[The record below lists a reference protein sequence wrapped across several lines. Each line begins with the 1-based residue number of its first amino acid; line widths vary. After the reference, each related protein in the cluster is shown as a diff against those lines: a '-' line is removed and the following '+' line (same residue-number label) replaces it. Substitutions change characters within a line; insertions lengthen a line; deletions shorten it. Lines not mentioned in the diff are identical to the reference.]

1 MQARELFMFRVKHL
15 NNEHRKKKTMQ
26 TLLGAQYRQTLL
38 FGDVNLNL
46 NPGGIVTVSGKNLNV
61 RRTGVEYD
69 TNAVGKSVLFSS
81 LANVLYERGALHES
95 AKSKKE
101 LYGDALGCS
110 RIYHRTEDGVEYC
123 YEQAKSGKYVVYEN
137 GEPLKHDKVAN
148 SVSTMQTLFP
158 VCEDAWHHLVVLS
171 SAHPAPFM
179 MAKPEARRNFFSE
192 LFNYAYFDELA
203 SMAKRQITEKSK
215 TASKLEGFASSIET
229 LRASLSQIPE
239 VDESELESDLNT
251 LLELQDKING
261 RLSFAEFT
269 KIKKRLVELETEL
282 DDEVDE
288 KHLEAAKAY
297 LEKTQDH
304 VSKLSVKIAFSESKK
319 KELLAYKE
327 DSREFSESLESLA
340 DFNISEDPKQAV
352 SDINALLALLEL
364 VGDEDIHALAS
375 VQVLNL
381 TKRDIL
387 AFRETYA
394 EQQVLEAEK
403 TSIEHSLA
411 GIRKVLKNIKGHA
424 KCPFCAS
431 DVDEDHF
438 RAELKRLSDE
448 LDVVD
453 EKLDAIV
460 TKEFRSLARYA
471 NNLSN
476 NSFCKSLTSGVD
488 WCKLKKI
495 EDSRSVLKLVLRQA
509 KRLQDRVPPEGTQDV
524 AELKA
529 RLNNVKLK
537 REKAQEYIDFANN
550 LGSLATEY
558 RKLKKKVA
566 GLDEDEMQQD
576 LEELVALKR
585 SVEERQKHQ
594 EKRESFFSMIAQIK
608 KDSAKEA
615 KVLEDIPALEVLV
628 RAYST
633 KGLRLSAISSIA
645 QTLSSSLNENAH
657 MLFSEPFSFDVN
669 ITDTRF
675 DIMVDRSPESSDIRK
690 LSKSEQRRFSMLYA
704 YCLNELIPPSSRS
717 NLIVLDEMEDGS
729 SDVNRKLYREV
740 FLPHLNS
747 VVPNVFV
754 VSPLKEMQEVPGTR
768 TLFVVKDGD
777 SSHVETEHPE
787 LITLEDVE
795 YPIGD

>member
-1 MQARELFMFRVKHL
+1 MFRVKHL

-261 RLSFAEFT
+261 RLSLAEFT
-269 KIKKRLVELETEL
+269 KIKKRLGELETEL

-364 VGDEDIHALAS
+364 VGDEDIHTLAS

-460 TKEFRSLARYA
+460 TKEFRSLVRYA

-509 KRLQDRVPPEGTQDV
+509 KRLQDRVPPEGTHDV

-529 RLNNVKLK
+529 RLTNVKLK

-558 RKLKKKVA
+558 RKLKKKIA

-594 EKRESFFSMIAQIK
+594 EKRESFLSMIAQIK

-777 SSHVETEHPE
+777 SSHIETEHPE

>member
-1 MQARELFMFRVKHL
+1 MFRVKHL

-239 VDESELESDLNT
+239 VDEAELESDLNT

-261 RLSFAEFT
+261 RLSLAEFT
-269 KIKKRLVELETEL
+269 KIKKRLGELETEL

-364 VGDEDIHALAS
+364 VGDEDIHTLAS

-460 TKEFRSLARYA
+460 TKDFRVLVRYA

-509 KRLQDRVPPEGTQDV
+509 KRLQDRVPPEGTHDV

-529 RLNNVKLK
+529 RLTNVKLK
-537 REKAQEYIDFANN
+537 REKAQEYIDFANI

-558 RKLKKKVA
+558 RKLKKKIA

-594 EKRESFFSMIAQIK
+594 EKRESFLSMIAQIK
-608 KDSAKEA
+608 KDSAKEE

>member
-1 MQARELFMFRVKHL
+1 
-15 NNEHRKKKTMQ
+15 MQ

-261 RLSFAEFT
+261 RLSLAEFT
-269 KIKKRLVELETEL
+269 KIKKRLGELETEL

-364 VGDEDIHALAS
+364 VGDEDIHTLAS

-460 TKEFRSLARYA
+460 TKDFRVLVRYA

-509 KRLQDRVPPEGTQDV
+509 KRLQDRVPPEGTHDV

-529 RLNNVKLK
+529 RLTNVKLK

-550 LGSLATEY
+550 LGSRAAEY

-594 EKRESFFSMIAQIK
+594 EKRESFLSMIAQIK

>member
-203 SMAKRQITEKSK
+203 SMAKRQIAEKSK

-261 RLSFAEFT
+261 RLSLVEFT

-364 VGDEDIHALAS
+364 VGDEDIHTLAA

-453 EKLDAIV
+453 EKLDAIA
-460 TKEFRSLARYA
+460 TKDFRVMVRYA

-550 LGSLATEY
+550 LGSRAAEY

-594 EKRESFFSMIAQIK
+594 EKRESFLSMIAQIK

-747 VVPNVFV
+747 IVPNVFV
-754 VSPLKEMQEVPGTR
+754 VSPLKEMQDVPGTR

>member
-261 RLSFAEFT
+261 RLSLAEFT

-288 KHLEAAKAY
+288 KHLESAKAY

-364 VGDEDIHALAS
+364 VGDEDIHTLAS

-524 AELKA
+524 AELKD

-558 RKLKKKVA
+558 RKLKKKIA

-594 EKRESFFSMIAQIK
+594 EKRESFLSMIAQIK

>member
-215 TASKLEGFASSIET
+215 TASKLEGYASSIET
-229 LRASLSQIPE
+229 LRASLSKIPE
-239 VDESELESDLNT
+239 VDDAELESDLNT

-261 RLSFAEFT
+261 RLSLAEFT

-304 VSKLSVKIAFSESKK
+304 VSKLSVKIAFSEAKK

-340 DFNISEDPKQAV
+340 DFNISQDPKQAV

-364 VGDEDIHALAS
+364 VGDEDIPTLAS

-448 LDVVD
+448 LDAVD

-495 EDSRSVLKLVLRQA
+495 ESSRSVLKLVLRQA
-509 KRLQDRVPPEGTQDV
+509 KRLQDRVPPEFPQAV
-524 AELKA
+524 AELKD

-594 EKRESFFSMIAQIK
+594 EKRESFLSMIAQIK

-633 KGLRLSAISSIA
+633 KGLRLSAISAIA

-747 VVPNVFV
+747 IIPNVFV

>member
-261 RLSFAEFT
+261 RLSLAEFT

-288 KHLEAAKAY
+288 KHLESAKAY

-364 VGDEDIHALAS
+364 VGDEDIHTLAS

-594 EKRESFFSMIAQIK
+594 EKRESFLSMIAQIK

>member
-1 MQARELFMFRVKHL
+1 MFRVKHL

-261 RLSFAEFT
+261 RLSLAEFT

-288 KHLEAAKAY
+288 KHLESAKAY

-364 VGDEDIHALAS
+364 VGDEDIHTLAS

-594 EKRESFFSMIAQIK
+594 EKRESFLSMIAQIK

>member
-1 MQARELFMFRVKHL
+1 MFRVKHL

-261 RLSFAEFT
+261 RLSLAEFT

-288 KHLEAAKAY
+288 KHLEAAKTY

-319 KELLAYKE
+319 KELSAYKE

-460 TKEFRSLARYA
+460 TKDFRVLVRYA

-529 RLNNVKLK
+529 RLTNVKLK

-558 RKLKKKVA
+558 RKLKKKIA

-594 EKRESFFSMIAQIK
+594 EKRESFLSMIAQIK

>member
-229 LRASLSQIPE
+229 LRATLSQIPE

-261 RLSFAEFT
+261 RLSLAEFT

-364 VGDEDIHALAS
+364 VGDEDIHTLAA

-453 EKLDAIV
+453 EKLDAIA
-460 TKEFRSLARYA
+460 TKDFRVLVRYA

-550 LGSLATEY
+550 LGSRAAEY

-594 EKRESFFSMIAQIK
+594 EKRESFLSMIAQIK

-754 VSPLKEMQEVPGTR
+754 VSPLKEMQDVPGTR

>member
-1 MQARELFMFRVKHL
+1 MFRVKHL

-261 RLSFAEFT
+261 RLSLAEFT

-304 VSKLSVKIAFSESKK
+304 IAKLSVKIAFSESKK

-364 VGDEDIHALAS
+364 VGDEDIHTLAS

-460 TKEFRSLARYA
+460 TKDFRVLVRYA

-550 LGSLATEY
+550 LGSRAAEY

-594 EKRESFFSMIAQIK
+594 EKRESFLSMIAQIK

-717 NLIVLDEMEDGS
+717 NLIV
-729 SDVNRKLYREV
+729 
-740 FLPHLNS
+740 
-747 VVPNVFV
+747 
-754 VSPLKEMQEVPGTR
+754 
-768 TLFVVKDGD
+768 
-777 SSHVETEHPE
+777 
-787 LITLEDVE
+787 
-795 YPIGD
+795 

>member
-203 SMAKRQITEKSK
+203 SMAKRQITGKSK

-261 RLSFAEFT
+261 RLSLAEFT

-524 AELKA
+524 AELKD

-550 LGSLATEY
+550 LGSRAAEY

-594 EKRESFFSMIAQIK
+594 EKRESFLSMIAQIK

>member
-1 MQARELFMFRVKHL
+1 MFRVKHL

-215 TASKLEGFASSIET
+215 TASKLEGYASSIET

-239 VDESELESDLNT
+239 VDDAELESDLNT

-261 RLSFAEFT
+261 RLSLAEFT

-304 VSKLSVKIAFSESKK
+304 VSKLSVKIAFS
-319 KELLAYKE
+319 
-327 DSREFSESLESLA
+327 
-340 DFNISEDPKQAV
+340 
-352 SDINALLALLEL
+352 
-364 VGDEDIHALAS
+364 
-375 VQVLNL
+375 
-381 TKRDIL
+381 
-387 AFRETYA
+387 
-394 EQQVLEAEK
+394 
-403 TSIEHSLA
+403 
-411 GIRKVLKNIKGHA
+411 
-424 KCPFCAS
+424 
-431 DVDEDHF
+431 
-438 RAELKRLSDE
+438 
-448 LDVVD
+448 
-453 EKLDAIV
+453 
-460 TKEFRSLARYA
+460 
-471 NNLSN
+471 
-476 NSFCKSLTSGVD
+476 
-488 WCKLKKI
+488 
-495 EDSRSVLKLVLRQA
+495 
-509 KRLQDRVPPEGTQDV
+509 
-524 AELKA
+524 
-529 RLNNVKLK
+529 
-537 REKAQEYIDFANN
+537 
-550 LGSLATEY
+550 
-558 RKLKKKVA
+558 
-566 GLDEDEMQQD
+566 
-576 LEELVALKR
+576 
-585 SVEERQKHQ
+585 
-594 EKRESFFSMIAQIK
+594 
-608 KDSAKEA
+608 
-615 KVLEDIPALEVLV
+615 
-628 RAYST
+628 
-633 KGLRLSAISSIA
+633 
-645 QTLSSSLNENAH
+645 
-657 MLFSEPFSFDVN
+657 
-669 ITDTRF
+669 
-675 DIMVDRSPESSDIRK
+675 
-690 LSKSEQRRFSMLYA
+690 
-704 YCLNELIPPSSRS
+704 
-717 NLIVLDEMEDGS
+717 
-729 SDVNRKLYREV
+729 
-740 FLPHLNS
+740 
-747 VVPNVFV
+747 
-754 VSPLKEMQEVPGTR
+754 
-768 TLFVVKDGD
+768 
-777 SSHVETEHPE
+777 
-787 LITLEDVE
+787 
-795 YPIGD
+795 

>member
-1 MQARELFMFRVKHL
+1 
-15 NNEHRKKKTMQ
+15 MQ

-215 TASKLEGFASSIET
+215 TASKLEGYASSIET
-229 LRASLSQIPE
+229 LRASLSKIPE

-261 RLSFAEFT
+261 RLSLAEFT
-269 KIKKRLVELETEL
+269 KIKKRLGELETEL

-304 VSKLSVKIAFSESKK
+304 VSKLSVKIAFSEAKK

-340 DFNISEDPKQAV
+340 DFNISQDPKQAV

-364 VGDEDIHALAS
+364 VGDEDIPTLAS

-448 LDVVD
+448 LDAVD

-495 EDSRSVLKLVLRQA
+495 ESSRSVLKLVLRQA
-509 KRLQDRVPPEGTQDV
+509 KRLQDRVPPEGTHDV
-524 AELKA
+524 AELKD

-558 RKLKKKVA
+558 RKLKKKIA

-594 EKRESFFSMIAQIK
+594 EKRESFLSMIAQIK

-615 KVLEDIPALEVLV
+615 QVLEDIPALEVLV

-633 KGLRLSAISSIA
+633 KGLRLSAISAIA

-747 VVPNVFV
+747 IIPNVFV

>member
-1 MQARELFMFRVKHL
+1 
-15 NNEHRKKKTMQ
+15 MQ

-215 TASKLEGFASSIET
+215 TASKLEGYASSIET
-229 LRASLSQIPE
+229 LRASLSKIPE

-261 RLSFAEFT
+261 RLSLAEFT
-269 KIKKRLVELETEL
+269 KIKKRLGELETEL

-304 VSKLSVKIAFSESKK
+304 VSKLSVKIAFSEAKK

-340 DFNISEDPKQAV
+340 DFNISQDPKQAV

-364 VGDEDIHALAS
+364 VGDEDIPTLAS

-448 LDVVD
+448 LDAVD

-460 TKEFRSLARYA
+460 TKDFRLLARYA

-495 EDSRSVLKLVLRQA
+495 ESSRSVLKLVLRQA

-558 RKLKKKVA
+558 RKLKKKIA

-594 EKRESFFSMIAQIK
+594 EKRESFLSMIAQIK

-615 KVLEDIPALEVLV
+615 QVLEDIPALEVLV

-633 KGLRLSAISSIA
+633 KGLRLSAISAIA

-747 VVPNVFV
+747 IIPNVFV

>member
-1 MQARELFMFRVKHL
+1 
-15 NNEHRKKKTMQ
+15 MQ

-215 TASKLEGFASSIET
+215 TASKLEGYASSIET

-261 RLSFAEFT
+261 RLSLAEFT
-269 KIKKRLVELETEL
+269 KIKKRLGELETEL

-304 VSKLSVKIAFSESKK
+304 VSKLSVKIAFSEAKK

-340 DFNISEDPKQAV
+340 DFNISQDPKQAV

-364 VGDEDIHALAS
+364 VGDEDIPTLAS

-438 RAELKRLSDE
+438 RAELKRLGDE
-448 LDVVD
+448 LDAVD

-495 EDSRSVLKLVLRQA
+495 ESSRSVLKLVLRQA
-509 KRLQDRVPPEGTQDV
+509 KRLQDRVPPEGTHDV
-524 AELKA
+524 AELKD

-594 EKRESFFSMIAQIK
+594 EKRESFLSMIAQIK

-615 KVLEDIPALEVLV
+615 QVLEDIPALEVLV

-633 KGLRLSAISSIA
+633 KGLRLSAISAIA

-747 VVPNVFV
+747 IIPNVFV

>member
-1 MQARELFMFRVKHL
+1 
-15 NNEHRKKKTMQ
+15 MQ

-261 RLSFAEFT
+261 RLSLAEFT
-269 KIKKRLVELETEL
+269 KIKKRLGELETEL

-364 VGDEDIHALAS
+364 VGDEDIHTLAS

-438 RAELKRLSDE
+438 RVELKRLSDE

-460 TKEFRSLARYA
+460 TKDFRLLVRYA

-509 KRLQDRVPPEGTQDV
+509 KRLQDRVPPEGTHDV

-529 RLNNVKLK
+529 RLTNVKLK

-558 RKLKKKVA
+558 RKLKKKIA

-594 EKRESFFSMIAQIK
+594 EKRESFLSMIAQIK

-633 KGLRLSAISSIA
+633 KGLRLSAISAIA

>member
-1 MQARELFMFRVKHL
+1 
-15 NNEHRKKKTMQ
+15 MQ

-101 LYGDALGCS
+101 LYGDAMGCS

-215 TASKLEGFASSIET
+215 TASKLEGYASSIET
-229 LRASLSQIPE
+229 LRASLSKIPE

-261 RLSFAEFT
+261 RLSLAEFT
-269 KIKKRLVELETEL
+269 KIKKRLGELETEL

-304 VSKLSVKIAFSESKK
+304 VSKLSVKIAFSEAKK

-340 DFNISEDPKQAV
+340 DFNISQDPKQAV

-364 VGDEDIHALAS
+364 VGDEDIPTLAS

-495 EDSRSVLKLVLRQA
+495 ESSRSVLKLVLRQA
-509 KRLQDRVPPEGTQDV
+509 KRLQDRVPPEGTHDV
-524 AELKA
+524 AELKD

-558 RKLKKKVA
+558 RKLKKKIA

-594 EKRESFFSMIAQIK
+594 EKRESFLSMIAQIK

-615 KVLEDIPALEVLV
+615 QVLEDIPALEVLV

-633 KGLRLSAISSIA
+633 KGLRLSAISAIA

-747 VVPNVFV
+747 IIPNVFV

>member
-1 MQARELFMFRVKHL
+1 MFRVKHL

-261 RLSFAEFT
+261 RLSLAEFT
-269 KIKKRLVELETEL
+269 KIKKRLGELETEL

-364 VGDEDIHALAS
+364 VGDEDIHTLAS

-460 TKEFRSLARYA
+460 TKDFRVLVRYA

-509 KRLQDRVPPEGTQDV
+509 KRLQDRVPPEGTHDV

-529 RLNNVKLK
+529 RLTNVKLK

-558 RKLKKKVA
+558 RKLKKKIA

-594 EKRESFFSMIAQIK
+594 EKRESFLSMIAQIK

>member
-1 MQARELFMFRVKHL
+1 
-15 NNEHRKKKTMQ
+15 MQ

-261 RLSFAEFT
+261 RLSLAEFT
-269 KIKKRLVELETEL
+269 KIKKRLGELETEL

-364 VGDEDIHALAS
+364 VGDEDIHTLAS

-438 RAELKRLSDE
+438 RAELKRLNDE

-509 KRLQDRVPPEGTQDV
+509 KRLQDRVPPEGTHDV

-550 LGSLATEY
+550 LGSRAAEY
-558 RKLKKKVA
+558 RKLKKKIA

-594 EKRESFFSMIAQIK
+594 EKRESFLSMIAQIK

>member
-1 MQARELFMFRVKHL
+1 MFRVKHL

-229 LRASLSQIPE
+229 LRTSLSQIPE

-261 RLSFAEFT
+261 RLSLAEFT

-340 DFNISEDPKQAV
+340 DFNISQDPKQAV

-448 LDVVD
+448 LDAVD
-453 EKLDAIV
+453 EKLDAIA
-460 TKEFRSLARYA
+460 TKEFRSLVRYA

-495 EDSRSVLKLVLRQA
+495 ESSRSVLKLVLRQA

-550 LGSLATEY
+550 LGSRAAEY

-594 EKRESFFSMIAQIK
+594 EKRESFLSMIAQIK

-747 VVPNVFV
+747 IIPNVFV

>member
-1 MQARELFMFRVKHL
+1 MFRVKHL

-101 LYGDALGCS
+101 LYGDAMGCS

-215 TASKLEGFASSIET
+215 TASKLEGYASSIET
-229 LRASLSQIPE
+229 LRASLSKIPE

-261 RLSFAEFT
+261 RLSLAEFT
-269 KIKKRLVELETEL
+269 KIKKRLGELETEL

-304 VSKLSVKIAFSESKK
+304 VSKLSVKIAFSEAKK

-340 DFNISEDPKQAV
+340 DFNISQDPKQAV

-364 VGDEDIHALAS
+364 VGDEDIPTLAS

-438 RAELKRLSDE
+438 RAELKRLGDE
-448 LDVVD
+448 LDAVD

-495 EDSRSVLKLVLRQA
+495 ESSRSVLKLVLRQA
-509 KRLQDRVPPEGTQDV
+509 KRLQDRVPPEGTHDV

-558 RKLKKKVA
+558 RKLKKKIA

-594 EKRESFFSMIAQIK
+594 EKRESFLSMIAQIK

-615 KVLEDIPALEVLV
+615 QVLEDIPALEVLV

-747 VVPNVFV
+747 IIPNVFV

>member
-1 MQARELFMFRVKHL
+1 
-15 NNEHRKKKTMQ
+15 MQ

-215 TASKLEGFASSIET
+215 TASKLEGYASSIET

-261 RLSFAEFT
+261 RLSLAEFT
-269 KIKKRLVELETEL
+269 KIKKRLGELETEL

-304 VSKLSVKIAFSESKK
+304 VSKLSVKIAFSEAKK

-340 DFNISEDPKQAV
+340 DFNISQDPKQAV

-364 VGDEDIHALAS
+364 VGDEDIPTLAS

-495 EDSRSVLKLVLRQA
+495 ESSRSVLKLVLRQA

-594 EKRESFFSMIAQIK
+594 EKRESFLSMIAQIK

-615 KVLEDIPALEVLV
+615 QVLEDIPALEVLV

-633 KGLRLSAISSIA
+633 KGLRLSAISAIA

-747 VVPNVFV
+747 IIPNVFV